1 MIRWVSAFLPTIHL
15 HAVVAQEMIAG
26 AMDARREKLIH
37 DSLVEPF
44 ERRRRVVTPSFAA
57 WKRAGSIMAHLVQ
70 RKMMAP
76 GGFSRSFVNDCLLA
90 ASCRDEG
97 LVLITANAS
106 DFALI
111 KRVEE
116 VEVVGPWP

>member
-1 MIRWVSAFLPTIHL
+1 MIRWVSAFLPAIHL

-26 AMDARREKLIH
+26 AMDARRENLIH
-37 DSLVEPF
+37 ESLVKPF
-44 ERRRRVVTPSFAA
+44 ERRRRVVTPSFAT

-70 RKMMAP
+70 KKMMAP
-76 GGFSRSFVNDCLLA
+76 GGFSRSFVDDCLLA